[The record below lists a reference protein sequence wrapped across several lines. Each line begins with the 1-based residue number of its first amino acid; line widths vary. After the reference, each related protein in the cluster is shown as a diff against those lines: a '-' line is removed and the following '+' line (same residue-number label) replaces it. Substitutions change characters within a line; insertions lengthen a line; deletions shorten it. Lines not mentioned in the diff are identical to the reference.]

1 MSFSDQVRNEI
12 TREDNSNENCHL
24 AELAAIVKVEG
35 SLQISNNKIGLKMI
49 SQKAVVARELYK
61 LLKEKY
67 NFKTEIRVG
76 KKSSFDKGNYYI
88 INIPPQEGIKNLLIE
103 IGIIDKDFSFN
114 HDIKKEFLEK
124 QSCRK
129 AYLKG
134 LFLATGMLADPNS
147 EYHLEFFVKYEDYIE
162 ELKKLFEKID
172 VDIKKRKRNSNYSLY
187 VKKVEDIIKILN
199 LIGAKNTQLKIE
211 NTRILKEVKNKVN
224 RKVNLE
230 TANLSRTAIAAQ
242 KQLENIEIINQTL
255 GLSKL
260 SSSLQEIADLRRE
273 NPYASLKELG
283 EMIGISKSGV
293 NHRLRRIKKIAE
305 DIKENN
311 LEVEKWN

>member
-12 TREDNSNENCHL
+12 IREDDVKDSCHL
-24 AELAAIVKVEG
+24 AELAAIIKVEG
-35 SLQISNNKIGLKMI
+35 SLQIENNKMGLKMV

-61 LLKEKY
+61 LLQEKY
-67 NFKTEIRVG
+67 NFRTEIRVG

-88 INIPPQEGIKNLLIE
+88 INIPPQTGIKNLLIE
-103 IGIIDKDFSFN
+103 IGLIDNNFSFN
-114 HDIKKEFLEK
+114 HDIKKDFLEDK
-124 QSCRK
+124 NCQQS
-129 AYLKG
+129 YLKG

-147 EYHLEFFVKYEDYIE
+147 EYHLEFFVKYKDYAE
-162 ELKKLFEKID
+162 TLKKLFNKID
-172 VDIKKRKRNSNYSLY
+172 VDIKMRKRNNNYSLY
-187 VKKVEDIIKILN
+187 LKKAEDIIKILN

-230 TANLSRTAIAAQ
+230 TANLSRKAIAAQ
-242 KQLENIEIINQTL
+242 KQLENIEFINQTL
-255 GLSKL
+255 GLSQL
-260 SSSLQEIADLRRE
+260 STSLQEIAELRRE

-283 EMIGISKSGV
+283 KMIGISKSGV

-305 DIKENN
+305 DIKDNN